1 MIAENIDVK
10 NQSAIDEFL
19 IKLDGTPNKGKLGA
33 NAVLGV
39 SLAVAKAGAAEKV
52 RILQYSLIYFVFLM
66 KYHSLSLPLP
76 VSWVLCH
83 CSRPLYGSERATPRS
98 AFDSCMTQ
106 LSTPPHLSP
115 CYYYQVPFLF
125 FLGVDLTPEDLIV

>member
-1 MIAENIDVK
+1 LIAENIDVK

-52 RILQYSLIYFVFLM
+52 RILQYSLI
-66 KYHSLSLPLP
+66 SLS
-76 VSWVLCH
+76 
-83 CSRPLYGSERATPRS
+83 
-98 AFDSCMTQ
+98 F
-106 LSTPPHLSP
+106 
-115 CYYYQVPFLF
+115 
-125 FLGVDLTPEDLIV
+125 